1 MRTRR
6 IEVGMSQQRL
16 AEVAGL
22 HRSYV
27 GSVERGERDVT
38 LVNIV
43 RLGVALGFERPEL
56 VRGLGS
62 LNLGE

>member
-1 MRTRR
+1 RTRR

-27 GSVERGERDVT
+27 GSVERGERDVA
-38 LVNIV
+38 LLNIV
-43 RLGVALGFERPEL
+43 RLGVALGFEPAEL
-56 VRGLGS
+56 VCGLGR